1 MTFVPSLYEAFFA
14 FLLVYLAVNVEI
26 SPGIFLNKFGIL
38 YGANASGK
46 SNMLF
51 AIQNVFDILY
61 DSHTD
66 ISEKVS
72 SAPPFELTKDKPT
85 KMHITF
91 YADAIRYDY
100 DVEYLSN
107 YIIKE
112 TLYYYPN
119 GSKALFYERSFKG
132 EGIQADIKFGDSLK
146 IKAETQKTLKENT
159 LNNHSVLSTYR
170 KISLKED
177 IRPIAIL
184 FKLS

>member
-1 MTFVPSLYEAFFA
+1 MIRDFWVENYLSICDRQSVSFVSKVANE
-14 FLLVYLAVNVEI
+14 FLNVEI

-100 DVEYLSN
+100 DVE
-107 YIIKE
+107 
-112 TLYYYPN
+112 
-119 GSKALFYERSFKG
+119 
-132 EGIQADIKFGDSLK
+132 
-146 IKAETQKTLKENT
+146 
-159 LNNHSVLSTYR
+159 
-170 KISLKED
+170 
-177 IRPIAIL
+177 
-184 FKLS
+184 